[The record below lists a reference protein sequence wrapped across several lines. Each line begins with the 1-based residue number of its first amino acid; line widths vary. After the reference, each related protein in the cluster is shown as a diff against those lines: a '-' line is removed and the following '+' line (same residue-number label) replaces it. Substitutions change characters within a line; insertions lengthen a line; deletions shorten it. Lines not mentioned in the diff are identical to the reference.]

1 MENKQKDF
9 VEKIVLWA
17 QDKKAED
24 IQFYDVI
31 GKTDY
36 TDGIILCHG
45 STELHV
51 KAIAEHIIEKAKEEK
66 VAIMSVEGMD
76 NGVWILIDFV
86 DIVVHIFEEK
96 TRDYYQLE
104 DLFSINSKNKKELVS
119 NHVEKQD

>member
-1 MENKQKDF
+1 MENKWKDL

-24 IQFYDVI
+24 IQFYDVT

-36 TDGIILCHG
+36 TDGVIVCHG

-51 KAIAEHIIEKAKEEK
+51 KAIGEHIIEKAKEEK
-66 VAIMSVEGMD
+66 MAIMSVEGLD

-96 TRDYYQLE
+96 TRSYYQLE
-104 DLFSINSKNKKELVS
+104 DLFSINSKIKRN
-119 NHVEKQD
+119 